1 MNLDENKYVN
11 KKNYLCISESQ
22 QHAFAQRL
30 ELQDAQHGYIESRR
44 EQVRLQEELSLKDK
58 VLRDTQIRSMHEMGE
73 MKGAQE
79 LRVDEI
85 SVHELK
91 ENRETIQKLS
101 SQLREMQDQM
111 NSMSDSGEFQEME
124 SNYSGRLSDVS
135 CQLAMVPSSRSM
147 LSFDK
152 RLPPDTWNTS
162 GLQDNVFGNQFST
175 FDSPR
180 DHHQGIHPYAPQK
193 ERGSVPPATGSR
205 TFFRKTNKVE
215 TQFQCRHLQEGRR
228 L

>member
-1 MNLDENKYVN
+1 
-11 KKNYLCISESQ
+11 
-22 QHAFAQRL
+22 
-30 ELQDAQHGYIESRR
+30 
-44 EQVRLQEELSLKDK
+44 
-58 VLRDTQIRSMHEMGE
+58 MHEMGE
-73 MKGAQE
+73 MKRAQE

-85 SVHELK
+85 SVQKLK

-111 NSMSDSGEFQEME
+111 NSLSDSGEFQEME
-124 SNYSGRLSDVS
+124 SNYSGRLSYVS
-135 CQLAMVPSSRSM
+135 SQPAMMPSSRSM

-180 DHHQGIHPYAPQK
+180 DHHQGIHPHAPQK
-193 ERGSVPPATGSR
+193 ERGSVPPATGSG
-205 TFFRKTNKVE
+205 TFFFARQTKWRHNSNADICKKAVDCEFRNTGGVSAEFCGWTAKTANLGVAIRQISSFTIILGVE
-215 TQFQCRHLQEGRR
+215 DTIQKSSDYVF
-228 L
+228 